1 MSSKKR
7 IINYNYLNCIQTNG
21 SVIKLFDSISN
32 NFITNTTYYLNFN
45 LMGTNLKKKSFLK
58 TNNYFFF
65 YFNKKKNN
73 YFNFF
78 NKHFLKK
85 LINFSD
91 NWYDSKPYNN
101 NTFFL
106 KKIVIF
112 NFEKKDK
119 KSKIK
124 KKIKELFINKECV
137 IFNNLFIIKILNK
150 FSKKIMFNSFFNI

>member
-1 MSSKKR
+1 MFSKKR

-45 LMGTNLKKKSFLK
+45 LMGNNLKKQSFLK
-58 TNNYFFF
+58 TNNYFFS

-73 YFNFF
+73 YFNLF

-85 LINFSD
+85 KINFSD

-101 NTFFL
+101 TFFL
-106 KKIVIF
+106 KKIVLF

-119 KSKIK
+119 KGKTK
-124 KKIKELFINKECV
+124 KKIKQLFINKECV